1 MGYGNCLD
9 YLQRRG
15 VLPFRVAPFCP
26 VDDLILSLCAYLPF
40 EQVLPGP
47 RQGDWVPFPQAVEAL
62 TQRPGWDAVGL
73 IMAKDTPALVRQAAR
88 SPRFQTLGLGC
99 AAGVLDQ
106 QTQFAALT
114 FRLPDSTLYLA
125 FRGTDD
131 TLVGWK
137 ECFAMSYAFP
147 VPAQALAQDYLVQ
160 VAQRHPGRLRV
171 GGHSKGGN
179 LAVWAALHAPPLLRR
194 RILRVTSHDGPGF
207 GQDLTRTRAYGA
219 LAPRLVTYIPQ
230 ASLVGTLLHQDPRAQ
245 IIQSHG
251 VGTVGQHDPFSW
263 TVRGTGFV
271 SLPRRSRRGDR
282 ESAGFRGWVDALSP
296 AEREEFTQV
305 FFDLLAASRAETLS
319 EFSQSWADSALA
331 WRGPMPPCPRRS
343 AGYAGLSVAV
353 FGEYGHRGKGRRS
366 WGAGTAGL
374 PGGGPCVSPTPLE
387 RQGTWLAQ
395 PGPHFL
401 GRNGGKNPRGKRFFP
416 LDSLLWWGCG
426 EAVLLRDTWPAALT
440 AKGL

>member
-1 MGYGNCLD
+1 MGLNKSNRGEAERVGYGNCLD

-230 ASLVGTLLHQDPRAQ
+230 ASLVGTLLH
-245 IIQSHG
+245 HL
-251 VGTVGQHDPFSW
+251 FS
-263 TVRGTGFV
+263 
-271 SLPRRSRRGDR
+271 
-282 ESAGFRGWVDALSP
+282 
-296 AEREEFTQV
+296 
-305 FFDLLAASRAETLS
+305 
-319 EFSQSWADSALA
+319 FS
-331 WRGPMPPCPRRS
+331 
-343 AGYAGLSVAV
+343 
-353 FGEYGHRGKGRRS
+353 F
-366 WGAGTAGL
+366 
-374 PGGGPCVSPTPLE
+374 
-387 RQGTWLAQ
+387 
-395 PGPHFL
+395 
-401 GRNGGKNPRGKRFFP
+401 
-416 LDSLLWWGCG
+416 
-426 EAVLLRDTWPAALT
+426 
-440 AKGL
+440 

>member
-1 MGYGNCLD
+1 MGLNKSNCGEAEHVGYGNCLD

-114 FRLPDSTLYLA
+114 FRLPDGTLYLA

-179 LAVWAALHAPPLLRR
+179 LAVWAALHAPP
-194 RILRVTSHDGPGF
+194 
-207 GQDLTRTRAYGA
+207 
-219 LAPRLVTYIPQ
+219 
-230 ASLVGTLLHQDPRAQ
+230 
-245 IIQSHG
+245 
-251 VGTVGQHDPFSW
+251 FS
-263 TVRGTGFV
+263 
-271 SLPRRSRRGDR
+271 
-282 ESAGFRGWVDALSP
+282 
-296 AEREEFTQV
+296 
-305 FFDLLAASRAETLS
+305 
-319 EFSQSWADSALA
+319 
-331 WRGPMPPCPRRS
+331 
-343 AGYAGLSVAV
+343 
-353 FGEYGHRGKGRRS
+353 
-366 WGAGTAGL
+366 
-374 PGGGPCVSPTPLE
+374 GGG
-387 RQGTWLAQ
+387 
-395 PGPHFL
+395 F
-401 GRNGGKNPRGKRFFP
+401 
-416 LDSLLWWGCG
+416 CG
-426 EAVLLRDTWPAALT
+426 
-440 AKGL
+440 

>member
-1 MGYGNCLD
+1 M
-9 YLQRRG
+9 
-15 VLPFRVAPFCP
+15 
-26 VDDLILSLCAYLPF
+26 
-40 EQVLPGP
+40 
-47 RQGDWVPFPQAVEAL
+47 EAL

-331 WRGPMPPCPRRS
+331 VAGAYAALPPAVRRDMLDYLWRFLVNMGTGGR
-343 AGYAGLSVAV
+343 
-353 FGEYGHRGKGRRS
+353 GRRS
-366 WGAGTAGL
+366 WGRWNRWPARAGALVGFSL
-374 PGGGPCVSPTPLE
+374 RRWNGREL
-387 RQGTWLAQ
+387 WLAQ

-416 LDSLLWWGCG
+416 LDSLLWWGCVG
-426 EAVLLRDTWPAALT
+426 GGCTSYGIPGLRPSQRKARNGPPTGWA
-440 AKGL
+440 GWGRG

>member
-1 MGYGNCLD
+1 MGLNKSNRGEAERVGYGNCLD

-114 FRLPDSTLYLA
+114 FRLPDGTLYLA

-263 TVRGTGFV
+263 TVQGTGFV
-271 SLPRRSRRGDR
+271 
-282 ESAGFRGWVDALSP
+282 
-296 AEREEFTQV
+296 
-305 FFDLLAASRAETLS
+305 
-319 EFSQSWADSALA
+319 
-331 WRGPMPPCPRRS
+331 
-343 AGYAGLSVAV
+343 
-353 FGEYGHRGKGRRS
+353 
-366 WGAGTAGL
+366 
-374 PGGGPCVSPTPLE
+374 
-387 RQGTWLAQ
+387 
-395 PGPHFL
+395 
-401 GRNGGKNPRGKRFFP
+401 
-416 LDSLLWWGCG
+416 
-426 EAVLLRDTWPAALT
+426 
-440 AKGL
+440 

>member
-1 MGYGNCLD
+1 MGLNKSNRGEAERVGYENCLD

-47 RQGDWVPFPQAVEAL
+47 RQGDWVPFPHAVEAL

-114 FRLPDSTLYLA
+114 FRLPDGTLYLA

-147 VPAQALAQDYLVQ
+147 VPAQ
-160 VAQRHPGRLRV
+160 
-171 GGHSKGGN
+171 
-179 LAVWAALHAPPLLRR
+179 
-194 RILRVTSHDGPGF
+194 
-207 GQDLTRTRAYGA
+207 A

-271 SLPRRSRRGDR
+271 PLPRRSRRGDR

-319 EFSQSWADSALA
+319 ELSQSWADSALA
-331 WRGPMPPCPRRS
+331 VAGAYAALPPAVRRDMLDYLWRFLVNMGT
-343 AGYAGLSVAV
+343 G
-353 FGEYGHRGKGRRS
+353 GKG
-366 WGAGTAGL
+366 
-374 PGGGPCVSPTPLE
+374 
-387 RQGTWLAQ
+387 
-395 PGPHFL
+395 
-401 GRNGGKNPRGKRFFP
+401 
-416 LDSLLWWGCG
+416 
-426 EAVLLRDTWPAALT
+426 
-440 AKGL
+440 

>member
-1 MGYGNCLD
+1 
-9 YLQRRG
+9 
-15 VLPFRVAPFCP
+15 
-26 VDDLILSLCAYLPF
+26 
-40 EQVLPGP
+40 
-47 RQGDWVPFPQAVEAL
+47 
-62 TQRPGWDAVGL
+62 
-73 IMAKDTPALVRQAAR
+73 
-88 SPRFQTLGLGC
+88 
-99 AAGVLDQ
+99 
-106 QTQFAALT
+106 
-114 FRLPDSTLYLA
+114 
-125 FRGTDD
+125 
-131 TLVGWK
+131 
-137 ECFAMSYAFP
+137 MSYAFP

-219 LAPRLVTYIPQ
+219 LAPRMVTYIPQ

-271 SLPRRSRRGDR
+271 PLPRRSRRGDR

-319 EFSQSWADSALA
+319 ELSQSWADSALA
-331 WRGPMPPCPRRS
+331 VAGAYAALPPAIRRDMLDYLWRFLVNMGT
-343 AGYAGLSVAV
+343 G
-353 FGEYGHRGKGRRS
+353 GKG
-366 WGAGTAGL
+366 
-374 PGGGPCVSPTPLE
+374 
-387 RQGTWLAQ
+387 
-395 PGPHFL
+395 
-401 GRNGGKNPRGKRFFP
+401 
-416 LDSLLWWGCG
+416 
-426 EAVLLRDTWPAALT
+426 
-440 AKGL
+440 

>member
-1 MGYGNCLD
+1 MGIVWIISSGGGALS
-9 YLQRRG
+9 G
-15 VLPFRVAPFCP
+15 GPPLPGGRFDP
-26 VDDLILSLCAYLPF
+26 VSVRSLPF

-114 FRLPDSTLYLA
+114 FRLSDGATLYLA
-125 FRGTDD
+125 FRGNDD

-147 VPAQALAQDYLVQ
+147 VPAQALAQDYLQ

-179 LAVWAALHAPPLLRR
+179 LAVGRPSRPAPSPAADSAGDQPRRPL
-194 RILRVTSHDGPGF
+194 GA
-207 GQDLTRTRAYGA
+207 GQDLTRTRAHEPW
-219 LAPRLVTYIPQ
+219 APGRSPISQVTG
-230 ASLVGTLLHQDPRAQ
+230 GTFPTCGPRAQ

-331 WRGPMPPCPRRS
+331 VAGAYAALPPAVRRDMLDYLWRFLVNMGT
-343 AGYAGLSVAV
+343 G
-353 FGEYGHRGKGRRS
+353 GKG
-366 WGAGTAGL
+366 
-374 PGGGPCVSPTPLE
+374 
-387 RQGTWLAQ
+387 
-395 PGPHFL
+395 
-401 GRNGGKNPRGKRFFP
+401 
-416 LDSLLWWGCG
+416 
-426 EAVLLRDTWPAALT
+426 
-440 AKGL
+440 

>member
-1 MGYGNCLD
+1 MGLNKSNRGEAEHVGYGNCLD

-26 VDDLILSLCAYLPF
+26 VDDLIQSLCAYLPF

-62 TQRPGWDAVGL
+62 TQRPGWAAVGL

-88 SPRFQTLGLGC
+88 CKKDKEAAVMLQNHRACQLVRSKTGCAPLALAVAWGARPAGRC

-114 FRLPDSTLYLA
+114 FRLPDGTLYLA

-160 VAQRHPGRLRV
+160 AAQRHPGRRRV

-194 RILRVTSHDGPGF
+194 RILRVTSHAGPGF
-207 GQDLTRTRAYGA
+207 GQALTRTRAYGA

-230 ASLVGTLLHQDPRAQ
+230 ASLVGTLLHQDTRAQ

-271 SLPRRSRRGDR
+271 PLPRRSRRGDR

-305 FFDLLAASRAETLS
+305 VFDLLAASRAETLS
-319 EFSQSWADSALA
+319 ELSQSWADSALA
-331 WRGPMPPCPRRS
+331 V
-343 AGYAGLSVAV
+343 AGAY
-353 FGEYGHRGKGRRS
+353 
-366 WGAGTAGL
+366 
-374 PGGGPCVSPTPLE
+374 
-387 RQGTWLAQ
+387 
-395 PGPHFL
+395 
-401 GRNGGKNPRGKRFFP
+401 
-416 LDSLLWWGCG
+416 
-426 EAVLLRDTWPAALT
+426 AALPPAVRRDMLDYLWRFLVNMGT
-440 AKGL
+440 GG

>member
-1 MGYGNCLD
+1 MGLNKSNRGEAEHVGYGNCLD

-137 ECFAMSYAFP
+137 ECFAY
-147 VPAQALAQDYLVQ
+147 
-160 VAQRHPGRLRV
+160 
-171 GGHSKGGN
+171 
-179 LAVWAALHAPPLLRR
+179 
-194 RILRVTSHDGPGF
+194 
-207 GQDLTRTRAYGA
+207 
-219 LAPRLVTYIPQ
+219 
-230 ASLVGTLLHQDPRAQ
+230 
-245 IIQSHG
+245 
-251 VGTVGQHDPFSW
+251 
-263 TVRGTGFV
+263 
-271 SLPRRSRRGDR
+271 
-282 ESAGFRGWVDALSP
+282 
-296 AEREEFTQV
+296 
-305 FFDLLAASRAETLS
+305 
-319 EFSQSWADSALA
+319 
-331 WRGPMPPCPRRS
+331 
-343 AGYAGLSVAV
+343 
-353 FGEYGHRGKGRRS
+353 
-366 WGAGTAGL
+366 
-374 PGGGPCVSPTPLE
+374 
-387 RQGTWLAQ
+387 
-395 PGPHFL
+395 
-401 GRNGGKNPRGKRFFP
+401 
-416 LDSLLWWGCG
+416 
-426 EAVLLRDTWPAALT
+426 
-440 AKGL
+440 